1 MQIETRLLKVKAPRR
16 RMLPFGGSQR
26 RCQRFDATNSGSNK
40 YCSATRI
47 SVRETQDYSEICE
60 NILAVSSVVYR
71 DFITASTDYPGEK
84 SRSLVGTVNGSIM
97 LADTT
102 ENSTKYELQIPRL
115 HKGRV
120 TALQFIGHD
129 TYLTGGADGLIY
141 LVETTRHIVK
151 KNKGL
156 LKSARDLMKT
166 TSFKGL
172 SKVHSSKDLSKTAK
186 DLMVLD
192 GHSAEIVDIIY
203 DASDKVMMSYDK
215 SGAVCH
221 WDVSRICDSCSH
233 PWINHELHGNARVV
247 LPDEILHV
255 DARLSRKIE
264 WDAATLKGKRD
275 QERKKNHL
283 SE

>member
-16 RMLPFGGSQR
+16 RMLSFGGSQR
-26 RCQRFDATNSGSNK
+26 RRQRFAATNSGSNK
-40 YCSATRI
+40 DCSATRI
-47 SVRETQDYSEICE
+47 SARETQDYSEICE

-102 ENSTKYELQIPRL
+102 ENSTNYELQISRL

-141 LVETTRHIVK
+141 LVKTTRHIVK

-156 LKSARDLMKT
+156 LKSARDLLKT

-172 SKVHSSKDLSKTAK
+172 SKVHSSKDVGKTTI

-192 GHSAEIVDIIY
+192 GHSAEIVDIMY
-203 DASDKVMMSYDK
+203 ETSDKVMMSYDK

-221 WDVSRICDSCSH
+221 WDFGRIYASCSH
-233 PWINHELHGNARVV
+233 RWINHELHGNACVV
-247 LPDEILHV
+247 LPDDTLRV
-255 DARLSRKIE
+255 DTRLSRKIE

-275 QERKKNHL
+275 QEKKKKYL